1 MKSISRSVTSNQLT
15 VHDDL
20 ATVVNKHLNSE
31 FKKPIAAHTTDAY
44 QAAIAQINNRK
55 LILDSGCGNGKSTL
69 AIANQ
74 YPDAFVIG
82 IDKSSHRIGK
92 LSSHNQSDAAAQ
104 NYTTIRADL
113 IDFWRLSANDNLQL
127 HRHFILY
134 PNPWPKKHHLKRRW
148 HGSPV
153 FKQLLKLGGQLE
165 LRSNW
170 PIYINEFAQALTLA
184 GFDSRSSK
192 ISMQQDNGITD
203 FETKYH
209 LSGQTLWQL
218 TANLDISS
226 NIKV

>member
-15 VHDDL
+15 VHDNL

-44 QAAIAQINNRK
+44 QAAIALVNKRK

-69 AIANQ
+69 TIANQ

-82 IDKSSHRIGK
+82 IDKSSYRIGK
-92 LSSHNQSDAAAQ
+92 LSSHNQSEAATQ
-104 NYTTIRADL
+104 NYTIIRADL
-113 IDFWRLSANDNLQL
+113 IDFWRLAANDNLQL

-192 ISMQQDNGITD
+192 ISMQQNNGITD

>member
-104 NYTTIRADL
+104 NYTIIRADL

>member
-20 ATVVNKHLNSE
+20 AAVVNKHLNSD
-31 FKKPIAAHTTDAY
+31 FKKPIATHTTDAY
-44 QAAIAQINNRK
+44 QAAMAQVNKRK

-92 LSSHNQSDAAAQ
+92 LSSHNHAEEAAQ
-104 NYTTIRADL
+104 NYTIVRADL
-113 IDFWRLSANDNLQL
+113 IDFWRLAANDNIKLQ
-127 HRHFILY
+127 HHFILY
-134 PNPWPKKHHLKRRW
+134 PNPWPKKNHLKRRW

-153 FKQLLKLGGQLE
+153 FKQLLGLGGQLE

-170 PIYINEFAQALTLA
+170 PIYINEFADALVLA
-184 GFDSRSSK
+184 GFFSSTNLVA
-192 ISMQQDNGITD
+192 IEENNGITD

-218 TANLDISS
+218 TADLNIS
-226 NIKV
+226 NNMGV